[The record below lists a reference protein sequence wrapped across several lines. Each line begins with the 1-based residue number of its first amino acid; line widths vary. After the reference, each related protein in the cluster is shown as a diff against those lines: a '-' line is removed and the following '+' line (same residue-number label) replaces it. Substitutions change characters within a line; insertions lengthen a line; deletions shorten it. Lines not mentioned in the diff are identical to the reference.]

1 MPHDRLSILM
11 IASEAVPYAKTGGLG
26 DVLGALPR
34 ALARSGHDVTV
45 CLPRY
50 RGVAPGEAID
60 EFDVSLGDRVLR
72 TRFERHEIAD
82 RLRAVTIDCRVLY
95 DRESLYGIGND
106 DYPDNAFRFA
116 FLAKAALQFAG
127 RTFDALHVIHAH
139 DWQAGLVPVYLHRSF
154 AADPVLGG
162 VPVILTIHNL
172 AYQGLFSAEV
182 VPALD
187 LGWDLFRVDGL
198 EYWSRISFLKG
209 GINFSSLITTVSPTY
224 AKEIQTPERG
234 FGFDGILRRRAND
247 LVGILN
253 GIDVEEWN
261 PAADPALPA
270 PFGPH
275 DLSGKRD
282 AKAQL
287 LRTFGMAT
295 DEKTLARPL
304 VGLVSRMVDQKG
316 FDLLSGALGDLLG
329 LDAVYVLLGNGDRR
343 YEQEWQ
349 AAAASHPHQ
358 LGARIGFDE
367 NLAHLIEG
375 GADLFLM
382 PSKFEPCGLNQMY
395 SLRYG
400 TVPVV
405 RATGGL
411 EDTVENYRPQSG
423 SGTGFKF
430 KAYTPLAL
438 VRAMRCALQVYA
450 EPARW
455 QALQV
460 AGMQRDHSWDAS
472 ARKYVKVYE
481 DALSRSG
488 IDNGRAGV
496 PRATT
501 D

>member
-1 MPHDRLSILM
+1 MPHDRLAILM
-11 IASEAVPYAKTGGLG
+11 IASEAVPFAKTGGLG

-34 ALARSGHDVTV
+34 GLARLGHDVTV

-50 RGVAPGEAID
+50 RGVAPGEVVD
-60 EFDVSLGDRVLR
+60 EFDVSLGDRTLR
-72 TRFERHEIAD
+72 ARFERHRLAD
-82 RLRAVTIDCRVLY
+82 RVQAVTVGCRVLY
-95 DRESLYGIGND
+95 DRESLYSVGND

-116 FLAKAALQFAG
+116 FLAKAALEFAG
-127 RTFDALHVIHAH
+127 RVFGALDVIHVH
-139 DWQAGLVPVYLHRSF
+139 DWQAGLVPVYLRRTFGGH
-154 AADPVLGG
+154 PVVGG

-172 AYQGLFSAEV
+172 AYQGLFSADV
-182 VPALD
+182 LPALD
-187 LGWDLFRVDGL
+187 LGWDLFRVDRL
-198 EYWSRISFLKG
+198 EFWSRISFLKG

-224 AKEIQTPERG
+224 AQEIQAPEQG
-234 FGFDGILRRRAND
+234 FGFDGILRRRAAD

-253 GIDVEEWN
+253 GIDAEEWN

-270 PFGPH
+270 PFSAE
-275 DLSGKRD
+275 DLSGKRE
-282 AKAQL
+282 AKKAL
-287 LRTFGMAT
+287 LRSFGLAA
-295 DEKTLARPL
+295 DEKALARPL

-316 FDLLSGALGDLLG
+316 FDLLSGALHDLLALNAG
-329 LDAVYVLLGNGDRR
+329 YVLLGNGDPR

-349 AAAASHPHQ
+349 AAAVSHPQ
-358 LGARIGFDE
+358 QVGARIGFDE
-367 NLAHLIEG
+367 QLAHLIEG
-375 GADLFLM
+375 GADIFLM

-411 EDTVENYRPQSG
+411 EDTVEAYRRQSG

-430 KAYTPLAL
+430 KAYTSASLTRAL
-438 VRAMRCALQVYA
+438 RCALQVYA

-455 QALQV
+455 RTLQL
-460 AGMQRDHSWDAS
+460 AGMQLDHSWDAS

-481 DALSRSG
+481 GALARRRSE
-488 IDNGRAGV
+488 DEAGA